1 MGNKQILYPKS
12 VDHEIHEIFREEAV
26 SLSSFGF
33 QVGTEIIKDI
43 KTILYRGFMI
53 KTSER
58 YPNNPR
64 MIQNWEAN
72 HKTLFMSEYYPI
84 IKDLTIPTEFIESL
98 NERQVMDISQKNNW
112 PKLFIKSDS
121 KSLFGISDTASLWP
135 ESSIQQMK
143 VEYSRR
149 RLNGPFAIRKYIDDP
164 EIFYNEQ
171 RYWVLNG
178 RTYHPS
184 GIIPDFVAEA
194 GRRMYAFSGSHYFTI
209 DVAGDYIVEVNP
221 GESSDRGGDNSLD
234 FFCEIFAKE
243 FLK

>member
-1 MGNKQILYPKS
+1 MLYPVNK
-12 VDHEIHEIFREEAV
+12 DGEICAQFQAEAECLY
-26 SLSSFGF
+26 SKGF
-33 QVGTEIIKDI
+33 TVHPQSENPSHFDKVI
-43 KTILYRGFMI
+43 YRGFAI
-53 KTSER
+53 CNSDR
-58 YPNNPR
+58 YPSCHNIINT
-64 MIQNWEAN
+64 WEAN
-72 HKTLFMSEYYPI
+72 KRTLYMSEYLHI
-84 IKDLTIPTEFIESL
+84 IKNWTIPTFFVASL
-98 NERQVMDISQKNNW
+98 DAKEII
-112 PKLFIKSDS
+112 PKMKARGWKKIFVKRDS
-121 KSLFGISDTASLWP
+121 VSLFAVGENASVWPDTSFETITDLYDQ
-135 ESSIQQMK
+135 IG
-143 VEYSRR
+143 VT
-149 RLNGPFAIRKYIDDP
+149 GPFAIRKYIDDP

-178 RTYHPS
+178 HVYHPN